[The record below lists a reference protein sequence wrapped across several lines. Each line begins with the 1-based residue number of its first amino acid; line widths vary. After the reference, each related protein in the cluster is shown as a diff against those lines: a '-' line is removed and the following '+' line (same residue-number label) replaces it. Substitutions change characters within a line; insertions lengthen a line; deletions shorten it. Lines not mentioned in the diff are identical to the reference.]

1 MIFPQTLSM
10 VPVST
15 AGETRTELQPPS
27 LAGMG
32 RWSDPKGGRAEE
44 SVPTAKA
51 DATVQLEGP
60 CGLGR

>member
-1 MIFPQTLSM
+1 MIFPKTLSM
-10 VPVST
+10 VHGNT

-32 RWSDPKGGRAEE
+32 RWSDPQAGRAEE

-51 DATVQLEGP
+51 GATVQLGGP

>member
-1 MIFPQTLSM
+1 M
-10 VPVST
+10 VHGST

-32 RWSDPKGGRAEE
+32 RWSDPQAGRAEE

-51 DATVQLEGP
+51 GATVQLGGP